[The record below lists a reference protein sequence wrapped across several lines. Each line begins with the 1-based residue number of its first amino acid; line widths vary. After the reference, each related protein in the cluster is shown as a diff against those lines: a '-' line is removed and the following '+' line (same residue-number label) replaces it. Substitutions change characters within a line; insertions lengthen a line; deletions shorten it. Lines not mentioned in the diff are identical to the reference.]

1 MLYCFYNYIQKKL
14 YLYLKKYSFSENSCN
29 ILSNIFLYKHFSYF
43 IIIRFFRKT
52 FWNSKYLYFLN
63 LVVCFVKNRA
73 KIKGGRE
80 VIGGWK
86 FF

>member
-52 FWNSKYLYFLN
+52 F
-63 LVVCFVKNRA
+63 
-73 KIKGGRE
+73 
-80 VIGGWK
+80 
-86 FF
+86 